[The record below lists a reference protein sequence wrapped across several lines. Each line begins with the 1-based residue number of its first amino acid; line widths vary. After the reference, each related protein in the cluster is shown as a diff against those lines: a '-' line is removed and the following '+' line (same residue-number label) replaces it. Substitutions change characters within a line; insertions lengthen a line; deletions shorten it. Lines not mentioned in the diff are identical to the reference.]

1 MVGLRGL
8 TLCSSDGASG
18 ARRNESVGCGWIGPR
33 MSLPMVTGARGEM
46 GLYVAEPHGEGPWP
60 GVLVISDALGM
71 TTDLRNQADWLAEEG
86 YLAVAPDLYYWG
98 GRLRCMFT
106 AVRQS
111 AAGEG
116 EVFEDLAAVRDWL
129 ANHENCNGAIGVIG
143 FCMGGGFALMLAVR
157 GAYQASSVNYG
168 DVPEEALARMADAC
182 PIVASFGELDRTLR
196 KAPVRL
202 REALEANGVPHDVK
216 IYADTGHGFLND
228 HPSDEMPLWAL
239 VTGKLASTA
248 YNEESASDARR
259 RIASFF
265 DTHLKGS
272 A

>member
-1 MVGLRGL
+1 
-8 TLCSSDGASG
+8 
-18 ARRNESVGCGWIGPR
+18 
-33 MSLPMVTGARGEM
+33 MSLATIDGARGAM
-46 GLYVAEPHGEGPWP
+46 PVYVAKPDGERRWP

-71 TTDLRNQADWLAEEG
+71 STDLRNQADWLAGEG

-106 AVRQS
+106 AIRQF

-116 EVFEDLAAVRDWL
+116 EVFDDLAVVSDWL
-129 ANHENCNGAIGVIG
+129 VDHGDCNGRIGVIG
-143 FCMGGGFALMLAVR
+143 FCLGGGFALALAVR
-157 GAYQASSVNYG
+157 GDYRASSVNYG
-168 DVPEEALARMADAC
+168 DVPDDALARMADAC
-182 PIVASFGELDRTLR
+182 PIVASYGELDRTLA
-196 KAPVRL
+196 KAPGRL
-202 REALEANGVPHDVK
+202 REALEVNGVAHDVK
-216 IYADTGHGFLND
+216 VYPETGHGFLND

-248 YNEESASDARR
+248 YHEESASDARR

>member
-1 MVGLRGL
+1 
-8 TLCSSDGASG
+8 
-18 ARRNESVGCGWIGPR
+18 
-33 MSLPMVTGARGEM
+33 MSLVTIDGARGEM
-46 GLYVAEPHGEGPWP
+46 SVYVAKPVVEGPWP

-71 TTDLRNQADWLAEEG
+71 TTDLRYQADWLAGEG

-106 AVRQS
+106 AVRQF

-116 EVFEDLAAVRDWL
+116 EVFDDLAAVRDWL
-129 ANHENCNGAIGVIG
+129 ADQEGCNGRIGVIG
-143 FCMGGGFALMLAVR
+143 FCMGGGFALMLAL
-157 GAYQASSVNYG
+157 GGDYQASSVNYG
-168 DVPEEALARMADAC
+168 DVPDVALARMADAC
-182 PIVASFGELDRTLR
+182 PIVASYGELDRTLR
-196 KAPVRL
+196 EAPVRL

-216 IYADTGHGFLND
+216 VYGATGHGFLND

-248 YNEESASDARR
+248 YNEESAADARR

-265 DTHLKGS
+265 DTHLKGT

>member
-1 MVGLRGL
+1 
-8 TLCSSDGASG
+8 
-18 ARRNESVGCGWIGPR
+18 
-33 MSLPMVTGARGEM
+33 MSLVTIEAARGEM
-46 GLYVAEPHGEGPWP
+46 SLYVAKPVGEGPWP

-86 YLAVAPDLYYWG
+86 YLAAAPDLYYWG

-106 AVRQS
+106 AMRQF

-116 EVFEDLAAVRDWL
+116 EVFDDLEVVRDWL
-129 ANHENCNGAIGVIG
+129 AGQDDCNGRIGVIG
-143 FCMGGGFALMLAVR
+143 FCMGGGFALMLALTGDYEV
-157 GAYQASSVNYG
+157 SSVNYG
-168 DVPEEALARMADAC
+168 DVPDEALARMGDAC
-182 PIVASFGELDRTLR
+182 PIVASYGELDGTLR

-202 REALEANGVPHDVK
+202 REALEAAGVAHDVK
-216 IYADTGHGFLND
+216 VYPDTGHGFLND

-265 DTHLKGS
+265 DRHLKGKV
-272 A
+272 